1 MKKKQLQNLFIV
13 YFSILPIFSL
23 YFMHNRI
30 ATLIELLI
38 AIALAILTIIYIKEA
53 RSKIYIPISYL
64 CIVLI
69 YLFINYYRSYN
80 FTSLVP
86 GNFNYNVIDES
97 LTIIKLIT
105 PVMLLYFL
113 YYINFNLKQY
123 FLIINIW
130 TIFIT
135 SNIIF
140 TNILKLSLC
149 SYNSNTISYS
159 IFEWNNNLNYLET
172 ASKGFFT
179 YANQQAAML
188 VLLLPLIFYK
198 FIENW
203 KYIFL
208 ISALLISGLMMGTRV
223 SSLGLIL
230 VLFCLIIIYIIFT
243 IIKQHKFQYHI
254 IISLIPLT
262 LSILILPIS
271 PYNNRN
277 NEFVNEN
284 NEIEISY
291 LTKRNL
297 NQTENIEG
305 NNDKKYKIKYFNTKV
320 NNYYLP
326 EIFYEKYYP
335 IIYDTDFW
343 YNFIKDTPLN
353 KINYRYIEK
362 SIIKRVKEI
371 NDNNYDKLFGI
382 SNTRIQNIVNIEQD
396 FILHYFAFGIIGMLI
411 LLIQYFI
418 IIPYEIHNFLK
429 YKIFFRI
436 TLLSSITL
444 FVFVSILTGN
454 IINSLNIIIPFSLVL
469 SMTYNKNIDKNNTN
483 LL

>member
-23 YFMHNRI
+23 YFMHHRI

-69 YLFINYYRSYN
+69 YLIINYYRSYN

-105 PVMLLYFL
+105 PVILLYFL

-130 TIFIT
+130 AIFIT

-140 TNILKLSLC
+140 TNIFKLSFC

-188 VLLLPLIFYK
+188 VLLSPLIFYK

-208 ISALLISGLMMGTRV
+208 IFALLISGLMMGTRV

-230 VLFCLIIIYIIFT
+230 VFFCLIIIYIIFT

-254 IISLIPLT
+254 IICLIPLA

-291 LTKRNL
+291 LIKKNSK
-297 NQTENIEG
+297 QTENIE
-305 NNDKKYKIKYFNTKV
+305 NDNDIEYKIEYFNTNV

-326 EIFYEKYYP
+326 KIFYEKYYP

-353 KINYRYIEK
+353 KMNYRYIEK

-371 NDNNYDKLFGI
+371 NSNDYDKLFGI
-382 SNTRIQNIVNIEQD
+382 SNTRIQNIVNLEQD
-396 FILHYFAFGIIGMLI
+396 FILHYFAFGITGMLI

-418 IIPYEIHNFLK
+418 IIPYEIHNFVK
-429 YKIFFRI
+429 FA
-436 TLLSSITL
+436 TMHSSI
-444 FVFVSILTGN
+444 N
-454 IINSLNIIIPFSLVL
+454 RN
-469 SMTYNKNIDKNNTN
+469 
-483 LL
+483 